1 MTVARTYRAT
11 GINLKGAPLGEA
23 DLLLTILTAEH
34 GLLRAVAPGARKPKS
49 KIGGRT
55 GLFVVNQ
62 LSLGRGRS
70 LDRIHQ
76 AEAIASY
83 PRLCEDLGKL
93 TAGQYLAEMALLQ
106 ALSDQPQVELFGALT
121 GAIAAVEAVN
131 VAGGG
136 EDRSTAVLAALSRGI
151 YGLLTIAGVTPQVF
165 DCALSQ
171 VPLVPPDVLGDRD
184 RWRVGFSAAAGGVVS
199 LEALAQV
206 DGRELLAARS
216 AIAPVDRQRAQARDQ
231 YREQSRDRAH
241 DRSGPA
247 PPAAPPPL
255 PGQLMP
261 LRLDAMELAA
271 LRSLAQPEEPPPFSL
286 DTWVRVE
293 RSLRHY
299 TQYHFGKPIRSAA
312 LLDTYVRR

>member
-1 MTVARTYRAT
+1 MTAAKTYRAT
-11 GINLKGAPLGEA
+11 GINLKGSPLGEA
-23 DLLLTILTAEH
+23 DVLLTILTAEQ

-55 GLFVVNQ
+55 GLFVVNH
-62 LSLGRGRS
+62 LALGRGRS

-83 PRLCEDLGKL
+83 PRLSEDLGKL
-93 TAGQYLAEMALLQ
+93 TAGQYLAEMALHQ
-106 ALSDQPQVELFGALT
+106 ALSEQPQVELFGALT
-121 GAIAAVEAVN
+121 GAIAAVEAVE

-136 EDRSTAVLAALSRGI
+136 DRAAAAVLAALAQGI
-151 YGLLTIAGVTPQVF
+151 YELLAIAGVTPQVV

-171 VPLVPPDVLGDRD
+171 VPLSPPTEPGAVRD

-206 DGRELLAARS
+206 DARELLAARP
-216 AIAPVDRQRAQARDQ
+216 AIAPAAPTIGKARD
-231 YREQSRDRAH
+231 RPPP
-241 DRSGPA
+241 SGL
-247 PPAAPPPL
+247 PPVAPPPL
-255 PGQLMP
+255 AGRLMP
-261 LRLDAMELAA
+261 LQLDATDLAA
-271 LRSLAQPEEPPPFSL
+271 LRSLARPPDDPPLAPFSL
-286 DTWVRVE
+286 ATWVRIE

>member
-1 MTVARTYRAT
+1 MTTAKTYRAT
-11 GINLKGAPLGEA
+11 GINLKGSPLGEA

-83 PRLCEDLGKL
+83 PRLSEDLGKL
-93 TAGQYLAEMALLQ
+93 TAGQYLAEMALHQ
-106 ALSDQPQVELFGALT
+106 ALSEQPQVELFGSLT

-136 EDRSTAVLAALSRGI
+136 ADRAAAVMAALSRGI
-151 YGLLTIAGVTPQVF
+151 YGLLAIAGVTPQVF

-171 VPLVPPDVLGDRD
+171 VPLRPPDPSGDRD

-216 AIAPVDRQRAQARDQ
+216 GDCSRAQP
-231 YREQSRDRAH
+231 H

-247 PPAAPPPL
+247 PPSAPPPL

-271 LRSLAQPEEPPPFSL
+271 LRSLAQPEEPPPFPL

>member
-1 MTVARTYRAT
+1 MTTAKTYRAT
-11 GINLKGAPLGEA
+11 GINLKGSPLGEA

-76 AEAIASY
+76 AEVIASY
-83 PRLCEDLGKL
+83 PRLSEDLGKL
-93 TAGQYLAEMALLQ
+93 TAGQYLAEMALHQ

-121 GAIAAVEAVN
+121 GAIAAVEAVEAVN

-136 EDRSTAVLAALSRGI
+136 AERAAAVMAALSRGI
-151 YGLLTIAGVTPQVF
+151 YGLLAIAGVTPQLF

-171 VPLVPPDVLGDRD
+171 VPLLPPDALGDRD

-206 DGRELLAARS
+206 DGRALLAAHP
-216 AIAPVDRQRAQARDQ
+216 AIAPAAW
-231 YREQSRDRAH
+231 SRDRS
-241 DRSGPA
+241 RGQSGPA
-247 PPAAPPPL
+247 PPSAPPPL

-271 LRSLAQPEEPPPFSL
+271 LRSLVQPEEPPPFSL
-286 DTWVRVE
+286 ATWVRVE

-312 LLDTYVRR
+312 LLDTYVRC